1 MFEAHTRRVLRGHVS
16 AKRPK
21 RHATRGVSP
30 RGTLCGKSAR
40 RVLRGEGPTGHA
52 VGPDYP
58 GSRQAKPGAMGSEG
72 NTEPKIAISDPVG
85 EVPIGESVTA
95 GWLKRVL
102 RGCQIQR
109 TGNRGHEA

>member
-1 MFEAHTRRVLRGHVS
+1 MSYECMIADG
-16 AKRPK
+16 PE
-21 RHATRGVSP
+21 
-30 RGTLCGKSAR
+30 KS
-40 RVLRGEGPTGHA
+40 LN
-52 VGPDYP
+52 
-58 GSRQAKPGAMGSEG
+58 SRQAKPGAMGSEG